1 MTTSELETA
10 LKCYREAVFNL
21 KKFQSPQEKEVLE
34 ILNARDAVQT
44 AWSQCNQVSTT
55 DQQQLVEWDALLK
68 SKAEQ
73 ITKVIDLAEYRN
85 SFQPPATAWWW
96 RLETEAPPHLWDR
109 WDWLWRGLTVGSW
122 TVNLSLLVDIVP
134 RFLSAGTG
142 VPGVAVVAFPSILT
156 LLQARSELTQAGK
169 EGFEKLLN
177 RLRIPKHYH
186 QEAKFA
192 STLLLFGVLVLL
204 SLNKPA
210 FSDWYNRQGVKK
222 YHQGQLAGAEADYL
236 QALALDPDNA
246 KAHYNLGSLYED
258 LQELDKAKS
267 QYQFAVK
274 DNLIKAQNNLARLWI
289 LENKPELATPL
300 LSKSLQ
306 EIPEE
311 QVRLR
316 YNLMKNFGWALLQ
329 QQQLDQAETILTGAI
344 ALASTAQGMEQI
356 TTRASAHCLL
366 AQVYEQQTRNG
377 EALQQW
383 QRCCQLGSIVN
394 PDQPKWL
401 ILAHKALKK
410 AGKPSCNGKNGNF

>member
-10 LKCYREAVFNL
+10 LNCYQEALSNL
-21 KKFQSPQEKEVLE
+21 KESQSPQVKEVLE
-34 ILNARDAVQT
+34 IFNARDAVQ
-44 AWSQCNQVSTT
+44 AVWSQCNHVSTT
-55 DQQQLVEWDALLK
+55 DQQRLIELDRELK
-68 SKAEQ
+68 SKAGQ
-73 ITKVIDLAEYRN
+73 ITKVMDLAEYRN
-85 SFQPPATAWWW
+85 SFQPQAAAWWW
-96 RLETEAPPHLWDR
+96 RLETEAPPHLSDR

-177 RLRIPKHYH
+177 RLRIPKPYH

-192 STLLLFGVLVLL
+192 FTLFVSGIIVLL
-204 SLNKPA
+204 SSNKPA

-258 LQELDKAKS
+258 LQQFDKAKS

-274 DNLIKAQNNLARLWI
+274 GNLIKAENNLARLWI
-289 LENKPELATPL
+289 LEKKPELATPL
-300 LSKSLQ
+300 LWKSLQ
-306 EIPEE
+306 EMENQPLRI
-311 QVRLR
+311 R

-329 QQQLDQAETILTGAI
+329 QQQLDQAESILTGAI
-344 ALASTAQGMEQI
+344 ALATTPEGLEQI

-377 EALQQW
+377 EALEQW
-383 QRCCQLGSIVN
+383 QKCSQLGSIVN
-394 PDQPKWL
+394 PDQAKWL
-401 ILAHKALKK
+401 VLAYKALKK
-410 AGKPSCNGKNGNF
+410 AGKL

>member
-1 MTTSELETA
+1 MSTYELETA
-10 LKCYREAVFNL
+10 LNCYQEAL
-21 KKFQSPQEKEVLE
+21 KKLEKSQSPQVKEVLG
-34 ILNARDAVQT
+34 ILNARDTVQT
-44 AWSQCNQVSTT
+44 AWSEYNQVSTT
-55 DQQQLVEWDALLK
+55 HQELLVELDALLK

-73 ITKVIDLAEYRN
+73 ITKVIDLAKYRN

-142 VPGVAVVAFPSILT
+142 VAGVAVVAFPSILT

-204 SLNKPA
+204 SLKKPA

-222 YHQGQLAGAEADYL
+222 YNQGQLAGAEGDYL

-258 LQELDKAKS
+258 LQEFNKAKS

-274 DNLIKAQNNLARLWI
+274 GNLIKAKNNLARLWI

-300 LSKSLQ
+300 LWKSLQ

-311 QVRLR
+311 QVRIR
-316 YNLMKNFGWALLQ
+316 YNLMKNLGWALLQ
-329 QQQLDQAETILTGAI
+329 QQQLEQAETILTGAI
-344 ALASTAQGMEQI
+344 ALASTAEGMEQI
-356 TTRASAHCLL
+356 KTRASAHCLL

-377 EALQQW
+377 EALEQW
-383 QRCCQLGSIVN
+383 QTCCQLGSIVN

-401 ILAHKALKK
+401 NLAHKALKE
-410 AGKPSCNGKNGNF
+410 AGKPSCNRKNGKS

>member
-10 LKCYREAVFNL
+10 VKCYREALFNF
-21 KKFQSPQEKEVLE
+21 KESKSPQEKEVLE
-34 ILNARDAVQT
+34 ILNARDAVQA
-44 AWSQCNQVSTT
+44 AWSKCNQVSTT
-55 DQQQLVEWDALLK
+55 DQQQLVELDTLLK
-68 SKAEQ
+68 NKAEQ
-73 ITKVIDLAEYRN
+73 ITKVIELAKYRK
-85 SFQPPATAWWW
+85 SFQPPAAAWWW
-96 RLETEAPPHLWDR
+96 QLETEAPLHPWDR
-109 WDWLWRGLTVGSW
+109 WDWLLKVVTVSSW

-142 VPGVAVVAFPSILT
+142 FPGVVMVAFPSILT

-177 RLRIPKHYH
+177 SLPIPKHYH
-186 QEAKFA
+186 EEAKLAF
-192 STLLLFGVLVLL
+192 TLFVSAIIVLL
-204 SLNKPA
+204 SSNKPA

-258 LQELDKAKS
+258 LQEFDKAKS

-274 DNLIKAQNNLARLWI
+274 GNLIRAQNNLARLWI
-289 LENKPELATPL
+289 LENKPELATSL
-300 LSKSLQ
+300 LWKNLQ
-306 EIPEE
+306 EMENQPLRI
-311 QVRLR
+311 R

-329 QQQLDQAETILTGAI
+329 QQQLKQGENFLTGAI
-344 ALASTAQGMEQI
+344 ALATTPEGLEQI

-377 EALQQW
+377 EALEQW
-383 QRCCQLGSIVN
+383 QKCCQLGSIVN
-394 PDQPKWL
+394 PDEPKWL
-401 ILAHKALKK
+401 NLAHKALKE
-410 AGKPSCNGKNGNF
+410 AGKSSCNGKNGNS

>member
-10 LKCYREAVFNL
+10 LKCYREALFNL
-21 KKFQSPQEKEVLE
+21 KEFQSLQEKEVLE
-34 ILNARDAVQT
+34 ILNARDAVQA

-55 DQQQLVEWDALLK
+55 DQQQLVDLDALLK

-109 WDWLWRGLTVGSW
+109 WDWLWKGLTVGSW

-142 VPGVAVVAFPSILT
+142 VAGVAVVAFPSILT
-156 LLQARSELTQAGK
+156 LLQARSELTQTGK

-186 QEAKFA
+186 EEAKFV

-222 YHQGQLAGAEADYL
+222 YNQGQLAGAEADYL
-236 QALALDPDNA
+236 QALALDPDNVN
-246 KAHYNLGSLYED
+246 AHYNLGSLYED
-258 LQELDKAKS
+258 LQQFDKAKS

-274 DNLIKAQNNLARLWI
+274 GNLIKAENNLARLWI

-300 LSKSLQ
+300 LWKSLQ
-306 EIPEE
+306 ETENQPLRI
-311 QVRLR
+311 R

-329 QQQLDQAETILTGAI
+329 QQQLEKAETFLTGAI
-344 ALASTAQGMEQI
+344 ALATRPEGLEQI
-356 TTRASAHCLL
+356 TTLGSAHCLL
-366 AQVYEQQTRNG
+366 AQVYEQQTRNE
-377 EALQQW
+377 EALEQW
-383 QRCCQLGSIVN
+383 QKCSQLGSIHN

-410 AGKPSCNGKNGNF
+410 AGKL